1 MKIVLANVSKF
12 PVGWYNLDFKWH
24 INVTLINN
32 ELTSIFYNL
41 AENIFTASLM
51 VKIRPVASLIK
62 LKICQSYHTAFI
74 IYIEPIDSSQLKN
87 HAQR

>member
-32 ELTSIFYNL
+32 ESTYIFYNL
-41 AENIFTASLM
+41 AENIF
-51 VKIRPVASLIK
+51 
-62 LKICQSYHTAFI
+62 YGFI
-74 IYIEPIDSSQLKN
+74 NGKDKTSCILD
-87 HAQR
+87 